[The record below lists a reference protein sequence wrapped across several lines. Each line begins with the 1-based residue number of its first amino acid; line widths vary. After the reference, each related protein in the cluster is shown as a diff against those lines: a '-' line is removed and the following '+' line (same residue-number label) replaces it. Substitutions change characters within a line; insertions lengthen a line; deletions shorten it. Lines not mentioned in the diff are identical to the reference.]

1 MIAIIK
7 NTFSP
12 LNLPSLD
19 RNSTVEH
26 DTEYAISLVGGQLK
40 QKKVVGKLASFGTTP
55 DTWSTTFL
63 IFAAIVSSFFGPQF
77 PTLTAKLLFFHN
89 KILKLAKTYKW
100 QGAVLNLAIE
110 FHERRVSTGLTDAS
124 AWVLDANLI
133 DDFTRGHQL
142 GARDP
147 ASSSSSKPKGSSNKS
162 GVVCQNYN
170 KDKGCHFDGCER
182 DHVCENCGEGHPRS
196 ECSLNVE

>member
-1 MIAIIK
+1 MRAP
-7 NTFSP
+7 SP
-12 LNLPSLD
+12 LGNVNNSPSSLASQKRTSLPSS
-19 RNSTVEH
+19 RTPSRRSTFPPSIVTPLSEH

-63 IFAAIVSSFFGPQF
+63 IFAAIVSSFFGAQF

-142 GARDP
+142 GARAP
-147 ASSSSSKPKGSSNKS
+147 ASIVTIKA
-162 GVVCQNYN
+162 
-170 KDKGCHFDGCER
+170 
-182 DHVCENCGEGHPRS
+182 
-196 ECSLNVE
+196 